1 LLRSEANAVDLPLT
15 GGGMELLPC
24 GRTMCD
30 VEICRRS
37 RAVNQVGIV
46 SLQPVSATGGAVLSP
61 ATT

>member
-1 LLRSEANAVDLPLT
+1 
-15 GGGMELLPC
+15 MELLPC